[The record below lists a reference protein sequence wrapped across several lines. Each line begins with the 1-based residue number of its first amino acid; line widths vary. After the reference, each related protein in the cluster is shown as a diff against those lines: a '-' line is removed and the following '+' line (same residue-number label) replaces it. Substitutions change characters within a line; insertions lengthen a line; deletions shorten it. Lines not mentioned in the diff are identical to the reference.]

1 MGAKEKLSSK
11 KRQRYITDKRAALD
25 REYATTDRPKH
36 HLLNEPLT
44 VAPPTFVHAGRAHK
58 VPLVPEVESGQCRP
72 IPDEGEKLHKKSRLR
87 YMTCKWHQMHH
98 EQHPSYILP

>member
-11 KRQRYITDKRAALD
+11 ERQRYITDKRAALD

-36 HLLNEPLT
+36 HLLNEPL
-44 VAPPTFVHAGRAHK
+44 GRAHK

-72 IPDEGEKLHKKSRLR
+72 LPDEGEKLH
-87 YMTCKWHQMHH
+87 
-98 EQHPSYILP
+98 

>member
-58 VPLVPEVESGQCRP
+58 VPLVPEVESGQYRP
-72 IPDEGEKLHKKSRLR
+72 LPDEGEKLHKK
-87 YMTCKWHQMHH
+87 
-98 EQHPSYILP
+98 IAAAVINI